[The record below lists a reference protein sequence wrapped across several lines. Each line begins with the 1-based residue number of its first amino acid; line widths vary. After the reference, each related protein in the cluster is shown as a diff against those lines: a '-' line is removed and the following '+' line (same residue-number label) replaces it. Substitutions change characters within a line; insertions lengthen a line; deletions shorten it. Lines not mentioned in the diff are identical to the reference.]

1 MSIIVAII
9 VLTAISAYNFIYA
22 IDSKNVGKAVSST
35 LILIA
40 IVTIATNL

>member
-9 VLTAISAYNFIYA
+9 VFTAISAYNFIYA

-35 LILIA
+35 LMLIA

>member
-35 LILIA
+35 LMLIA
-40 IVTIATNL
+40 IVTITTNL

>member
-1 MSIIVAII
+1 MSIIAAII

-35 LILIA
+35 LMLIA
-40 IVTIATNL
+40 IVTITTNL

>member
-9 VLTAISAYNFIYA
+9 VLTAINAYNFIYA

-35 LILIA
+35 LMLIA

>member
-35 LILIA
+35 LMLIA
-40 IVTIATNL
+40 IITIATNL

>member
-35 LILIA
+35 LMLIA

>member
-35 LILIA
+35 LMLIT

>member
-35 LILIA
+35 LMLIA
-40 IVTIATNL
+40 NVTIATNL

>member
-22 IDSKNVGKAVSST
+22 IDSKNVGKAVLST
-35 LILIA
+35 LMLIA

>member
-22 IDSKNVGKAVSST
+22 IDGKNTGKAVSSA
-35 LILIA
+35 LVFIA
-40 IVTIATNL
+40 TVTIVTNL